1 MGSSNGGQRS
11 FKTSGSTKRPAGSG
25 GTEQESTRTLGSVYV
40 RGRASRDFEQLGGAF
55 RDLRQWGGVCRDFR
69 QQEGS
74 AKALAVG
81 GGSAP
86 EQTRTPYL
94 HPAILP
100 RSQEKQ
106 MEAQ

>member
-1 MGSSNGGQRS
+1 MCLQGFQA
-11 FKTSGSTKRPAGSG
+11 AG
-25 GTEQESTRTLGSVYV
+25 
-40 RGRASRDFEQLGGAF
+40 
-55 RDLRQWGGVCRDFR
+55 
-69 QQEGS
+69 GS

-81 GGSAP
+81 GGGSTP

>member
-1 MGSSNGGQRS
+1 MCVG
-11 FKTSGSTKRPAGSG
+11 
-25 GTEQESTRTLGSVYV
+25 
-40 RGRASRDFEQLGGAF
+40 GRASRDFKQLGGAF

-74 AKALAVG
+74 AKALAVR

-100 RSQEKQ
+100 
-106 MEAQ
+106 EAKRNRWRLSEGQGEGARAPKR

>member
-1 MGSSNGGQRS
+1 MMGRDPLGPQASEKFYRVLKSQERVSRRLG
-11 FKTSGSTKRPAGSG
+11 AG
-25 GTEQESTRTLGSVYV
+25 
-40 RGRASRDFEQLGGAF
+40 F
-55 RDLRQWGGVCRDFR
+55 RKLRQQGRICKDLKQQGG
-69 QQEGS
+69 GS

-94 HPAILP
+94 YPAILP

-106 MEAQ
+106 MEA